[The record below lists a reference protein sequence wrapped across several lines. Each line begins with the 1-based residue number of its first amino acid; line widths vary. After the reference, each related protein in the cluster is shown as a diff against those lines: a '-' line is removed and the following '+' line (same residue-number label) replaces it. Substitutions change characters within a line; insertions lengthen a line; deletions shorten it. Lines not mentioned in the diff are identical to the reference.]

1 MFALGRP
8 PASACGTNFASCAAK
23 AKRPQLTIADRTIM
37 AALSQRM
44 SRAAQ
49 VGMLVQPETVL
60 GWHRELVRRKWA
72 GFGRRRGPGRPGL
85 DPGIQTL
92 ILQMAKDNPRW
103 GCVRIRGELLKLG
116 HRVSA
121 TAIRKLLRKTRLG
134 RHR

>member
-1 MFALGRP
+1 MRRNCFCLRHQLRVVRRQV
-8 PASACGTNFASCAAK
+8 K
-23 AKRPQLTIADRTIM
+23 LPQLTIADRTIM

-72 GFGRRRGPGRPGL
+72 
-85 DPGIQTL
+85 TL

-134 RHR
+134 GTVEIAPDLEGVSASAGRSC

>member
-60 GWHRELVRRKWA
+60 GWHRELA
-72 GFGRRRGPGRPGL
+72 
-85 DPGIQTL
+85 
-92 ILQMAKDNPRW
+92 
-103 GCVRIRGELLKLG
+103 RIFQ
-116 HRVSA
+116 
-121 TAIRKLLRKTRLG
+121 
-134 RHR
+134 

>member
-72 GFGRRRGPGRPGL
+72 GFGRRRGPGRPGVAFVFVGSCSSL
-85 DPGIQTL
+85 GIGFRRRRYASCCARQGWAGTVEIAPDL
-92 ILQMAKDNPRW
+92 E
-103 GCVRIRGELLKLG
+103 G
-116 HRVSA
+116 VSA
-121 TAIRKLLRKTRLG
+121 SAG
-134 RHR
+134 RSC

>member
-1 MFALGRP
+1 M
-8 PASACGTNFASCAAK
+8 
-23 AKRPQLTIADRTIM
+23 
-37 AALSQRM
+37 
-44 SRAAQ
+44 
-49 VGMLVQPETVL
+49 
-60 GWHRELVRRKWA
+60 RRKWA